1 MRRIR
6 NGTVLVGALLLV
18 LAGCATVQTD
28 EEWARVGSFAKERIG
43 AEARWE
49 QTAEDAQATQAEVN
63 TMLADG
69 LERREAV
76 QIAVMN
82 NRALQAV
89 FEELGVAKADL
100 VQAGF
105 FTNPHVDGLVR
116 FPTEGG
122 RANVEAGGLINI
134 ADLWQI
140 PVRKRLA
147 ATRLEAATLRVTD
160 ELLGTVAGAK
170 RAYDDAVALAAARR
184 ETARVL
190 KALGE
195 LRDQIARRKEY
206 GYTSD
211 FDIAFA
217 RAAVFDQEAALARVE
232 GEFRVARIHLN
243 RVLGLAPEQAGYALA
258 GSLSEDVGPMPD
270 AEALVAHALAQR
282 PDVRLAELEIAISER
297 ALDLEKARV
306 FTNVEVGA
314 AYERETDGADLV
326 GPAVGLQL
334 PIFDQNQAQIAKA
347 AFRLRQ
353 ALKQRQAVV
362 GMVREEVVA
371 AAERLAVARNDA
383 LLIRE
388 RVIPAY
394 RSALD
399 YGEKYFGSM
408 QLNMLFLLEARKE
421 LFANSRR
428 YIDALREARAAEVDL
443 ERALGGTILEG
454 GMHGHGKGE
463 PSPATPQT
471 VVTPR
476 EQTGIVAGGHGAMPH
491 GEMKHGEI
499 KHGEMMH
506 GPMEHGGTA
515 MHQAGRS
522 TLGNP
527 REGKEIYQRLC
538 ASCHGASGKGD
549 GPAGR
554 FLNPKP
560 IDFTKHARHHGDEY
574 FFKAIQ
580 EGGAAVG
587 KSPVMPAWG
596 SQLKPEEIWDVISHI
611 RTLAE
616 GHEGHGGHGGHG
628 SMPHAHPE
636 GGK

>member
-1 MRRIR
+1 MRRRR
-6 NGTVLVGALLLV
+6 NWTVLAGVLLLV
-18 LAGCATVQTD
+18 MAGCATVQTD

-43 AEARWE
+43 AEPRWE

-69 LERREAV
+69 LGRREAV
-76 QIAVMN
+76 QIAVLN

-122 RANVEAGGLINI
+122 RASVEAGGLINI

-147 ATRLEAATLRVTD
+147 ATRLEAVTLRVTD

-232 GEFRVARIHLN
+232 GDLRVARIHLN
-243 RVLGLAPEQAGYALA
+243 RVLGLGWQQAGYALT

-270 AEALVAHALAQR
+270 TEALVAHALAQR

-306 FTNVEVGA
+306 FTDVEVGA

-353 ALKQRQAVV
+353 ARKQRQAVV
-362 GMVREEVVA
+362 GTVREEVVA

-383 LLIRE
+383 QLIRD

-421 LFANSRR
+421 LFANSLR

-443 ERALGGTILEG
+443 ERALGGTL
-454 GMHGHGKGE
+454 
-463 PSPATPQT
+463 PST
-471 VVTPR
+471 
-476 EQTGIVAGGHGAMPH
+476 
-491 GEMKHGEI
+491 
-499 KHGEMMH
+499 
-506 GPMEHGGTA
+506 
-515 MHQAGRS
+515 
-522 TLGNP
+522 
-527 REGKEIYQRLC
+527 
-538 ASCHGASGKGD
+538 
-549 GPAGR
+549 
-554 FLNPKP
+554 
-560 IDFTKHARHHGDEY
+560 
-574 FFKAIQ
+574 
-580 EGGAAVG
+580 
-587 KSPVMPAWG
+587 
-596 SQLKPEEIWDVISHI
+596 
-611 RTLAE
+611 
-616 GHEGHGGHGGHG
+616 
-628 SMPHAHPE
+628 
-636 GGK
+636 